1 MQGIKEANEM
11 YTAGPLPPGSF
22 SGEMGKS
29 RRRGARRDRGGKG
42 LQGESYQGHIGL
54 GEVMGKLEA
63 HP

>member
-1 MQGIKEANEM
+1 VQGIKEANEM

-22 SGEMGKS
+22 SGEMGES

-54 GEVMGKLEA
+54 GEGIGRLEA

>member
-1 MQGIKEANEM
+1 M

-22 SGEMGKS
+22 SGEMGES

-54 GEVMGKLEA
+54 GEVIGRLEA